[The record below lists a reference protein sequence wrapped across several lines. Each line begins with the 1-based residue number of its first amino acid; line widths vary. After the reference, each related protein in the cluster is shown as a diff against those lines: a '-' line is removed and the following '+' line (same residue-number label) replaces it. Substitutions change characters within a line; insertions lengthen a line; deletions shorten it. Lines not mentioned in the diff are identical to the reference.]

1 MTTLLQEY
9 IDTQSKLKRLQVE
22 SSNLL
27 DEITDIRGYSCN
39 GEYVTYSS
47 EPREFIDIVVKINS
61 EILAYDILGL
71 NKQHLVDTRE
81 NITNLFKLISKK
93 RKIHTQVLLLQE
105 FLEKL
110 YKLLNNEEKAKL
122 LPRPED
128 IEF

>member
-27 DEITDIRGYSCN
+27 NEVTDILGYGYN
-39 GEYVTYSS
+39 EEYITYSS
-47 EPREFIDIVVKINS
+47 EPHEFIDIVVKINS

-71 NKQHLVDTRE
+71 DKQHLVDTRE
-81 NITNLFKLISKK
+81 KITNLFKLVSKK
-93 RKIHTQVLLLQE
+93 RKIHTQILLLQE

-128 IEF
+128 TEF